1 MMRIEDVNIRDLEKL
16 MALETEIFKENAF
29 SEKLMKK
36 LILKNTFFLKLENN
50 KLVNYLIGFIIVIK
64 DQIDRANIINFL
76 IHTNFQYKGLGTLL
90 LENVINKIKQ
100 LKEIRKVV
108 LNVQESNLGAIN
120 LYKKFNFKL
129 NPKIIKNYYQSGEN
143 AFLMELYI

>member
-1 MMRIEDVNIRDLEKL
+1 MRIKDVKIRDLKKI
-16 MALETEIFKENAF
+16 MILEREIFKKNAF
-29 SEKLMKK
+29 SEELMTK
-36 LILKNTFFLKLENN
+36 LILRNIFFLKLENN
-50 KLVNYLIGFIIVIK
+50 QIGNPLIGFIIVIK
-64 DQIDRANIINFL
+64 DQIDRVNIINFL
-76 IHTNFQYKGLGTLL
+76 IHTNFQCKGLGTVLL
-90 LENVINKIKQ
+90 KNVINKIKQ

-120 LYKKFNFKL
+120 LYKKFNFIM

>member
-1 MMRIEDVNIRDLEKL
+1 MRIKDVKIRDLKKI
-16 MALETEIFKENAF
+16 MILERDIFKKNAF
-29 SEKLMKK
+29 SEELMTK
-36 LILKNTFFLKLENN
+36 LILRNIFFLKLENN
-50 KLVNYLIGFIIVIK
+50 QIGNPLIGFIIVIK
-64 DQIDRANIINFL
+64 DQIDRVNIINFL
-76 IHTNFQYKGLGTLL
+76 IHTNFQCKGLGTVLL
-90 LENVINKIKQ
+90 KNVINKIKQ

-120 LYKKFNFKL
+120 LYKKFNFIM

>member
-1 MMRIEDVNIRDLEKL
+1 MRIEDVKIRDLKKI
-16 MALETEIFKENAF
+16 MILEREIFKKNAF
-29 SEKLMKK
+29 SEKLMRK
-36 LILKNTFFLKLENN
+36 LILRNIFFLKLENN
-50 KLVNYLIGFIIVIK
+50 QIGNHIIGFIIVIK
-64 DQIDRANIINFL
+64 DQIDRVNIINFL
-76 IHTNFQYKGLGTLL
+76 IHTNFQCKGLGTVLL
-90 LENVINKIKQ
+90 KNVINKIKQ

-120 LYKKFNFKL
+120 LYKKFNFIM

>member
-1 MMRIEDVNIRDLEKL
+1 MMRIEDVKIRDLKKI

-36 LILKNTFFLKLENN
+36 LI
-50 KLVNYLIGFIIVIK
+50 GFIIVIK
-64 DQIDRANIINFL
+64 DQIDRANIINLL

-120 LYKKFNFKL
+120 LYKKFNFKM

>member
-1 MMRIEDVNIRDLEKL
+1 MRIKDVKIRDLKKI
-16 MALETEIFKENAF
+16 MILEREIFKKNAF
-29 SEKLMKK
+29 SEELMTK
-36 LILKNTFFLKLENN
+36 LILRNTFFLKLENN
-50 KLVNYLIGFIIVIK
+50 QIGNPLIGFIIVIQ
-64 DQIDRANIINFL
+64 DQIDRVNIINFL
-76 IHTNFQYKGLGTLL
+76 INTNFQCKGLGTVLL
-90 LENVINKIKQ
+90 KNVINKIKQ

-120 LYKKFNFKL
+120 LYKKFNFKM

>member
-1 MMRIEDVNIRDLEKL
+1 MRIEDVKIRDLKKI
-16 MALETEIFKENAF
+16 MILEREIFKENAF
-29 SEKLMKK
+29 SEKLMTK
-36 LILKNTFFLKLENN
+36 LILRNIFFLKLENN
-50 KLVNYLIGFIIVIK
+50 QIGNPLIGFIIVIK
-64 DQIDRANIINFL
+64 DQIDRGNIINFL
-76 IHTNFQYKGLGTLL
+76 IHTNFQCKGLGTVLL
-90 LENVINKIKQ
+90 KNVINKIKQ

-120 LYKKFNFKL
+120 LYKKFNFIM

>member
-1 MMRIEDVNIRDLEKL
+1 MRIEDVKIRDLKKI
-16 MALETEIFKENAF
+16 MILEREIFKKNAF
-29 SEKLMKK
+29 SEKLMRK
-36 LILKNTFFLKLENN
+36 LILRNIFFLKLENN
-50 KLVNYLIGFIIVIK
+50 QIGNHIIGFIIVIK
-64 DQIDRANIINFL
+64 DQIDRVNIINFL
-76 IHTNFQYKGLGTLL
+76 IQTNFQCKGLGTVL

-100 LKEIRKVV
+100 LKEVSKVV

-120 LYKKFNFKL
+120 LYKKFNFIM

>member
-1 MMRIEDVNIRDLEKL
+1 MRIKDVKIRDLKKI
-16 MALETEIFKENAF
+16 MILEREIFKKNAF
-29 SEKLMKK
+29 SEELMTK
-36 LILKNTFFLKLENN
+36 LILRNTFFLKLENN
-50 KLVNYLIGFIIVIK
+50 QIGNPLIGFIIVIK
-64 DQIDRANIINFL
+64 DQIDRVNIINFL
-76 IHTNFQYKGLGTLL
+76 IHTNFQCKGLGTVLL
-90 LENVINKIKQ
+90 KNVINKIKQ

-120 LYKKFNFKL
+120 LYKKFNFIM

>member
-1 MMRIEDVNIRDLEKL
+1 MRIEDVKIRDFKKIMILER
-16 MALETEIFKENAF
+16 EIFKENAF
-29 SEKLMKK
+29 SEKLMTK
-36 LILKNTFFLKLENN
+36 LILRNIFFLKLENN
-50 KLVNYLIGFIIVIK
+50 QIGNHLIGFIIVIK
-64 DQIDRANIINFL
+64 DQIDRVNIINFL
-76 IHTNFQYKGLGTLL
+76 IHKNFQYKGLGTLL

-120 LYKKFNFKL
+120 LYKKFNFIM

-143 AFLMELYI
+143 AFLMELCI